1 MHQCLM
7 LRTRILSRGERVLW
21 RGAPATGIQFYSGDP
36 LVIPFSLMW
45 CAGAFFWEF
54 SVLTKVPNDHPGK
67 WLFVLWGVPF
77 VLVGLYI
84 TVGRFFDDAWR
95 RRNTE
100 YAVTNERAHPQ
111 RAIVAVANLT
121 SSEDAPADDIVGSS
135 QWCRVDPLW
144 SGRTPESAAAARFRT
159 CGERQ
164 RGALNHRRCTAQN
177 NVSVAGTSKH
187 PARGVVPVMAHSAIR
202 R

>member
-1 MHQCLM
+1 MSDAANQD
-7 LRTRILSRGERVLW
+7 IEAYLSRGERVLW

-84 TVGRFFDDAWR
+84 TVGRFFDDAWL

-100 YAVTNERAHPQ
+100 YAVTNERVLILRGRLWRSLTSLPLKTLPPMTLSEVRNGVGSIRFG
-111 RAIVAVANLT
+111 RAARLRAPPPPAFALVANAKEVL
-121 SSEDAPADDIVGSS
+121 SIIEDA
-135 QWCRVDPLW
+135 
-144 SGRTPESAAAARFRT
+144 
-159 CGERQ
+159 
-164 RGALNHRRCTAQN
+164 RRKT
-177 NVSVAGTSKH
+177 T
-187 PARGVVPVMAHSAIR
+187 
-202 R
+202 